1 MLTFSRIRSIFF
13 TEASQRSVFQI
24 RKTKFPGG
32 IQGNLHAAGGK
43 SRSHRIEKTSGKRL
57 RFSGFASVR
66 WRDESVALPDTLH
79 RRERARRLIDKVE
92 SQSRHS
98 SEGTMAKKPTVDEA
112 RLILELYDLR
122 REPELRKARQWWLT
136 TFWPKDADE
145 FMKVAMDFGSQ
156 ENNWL
161 RQVGSYW
168 GIATSF
174 VLNGVVSEKLFFEPA
189 FCGELYF
196 MFAKVRPFLK
206 ELREKAKNPDL
217 FLMSEKAILGSKLGR
232 AQFAKVE
239 PRVAMMRQQR

>member
-1 MLTFSRIRSIFF
+1 M
-13 TEASQRSVFQI
+13 A
-24 RKTKFPGG
+24 RKGPV
-32 IQGNLHAAGGK
+32 
-43 SRSHRIEKTSGKRL
+43 SYE
-57 RFSGFASVR
+57 
-66 WRDESVALPDTLH
+66 
-79 RRERARRLIDKVE
+79 VE
-92 SQSRHS
+92 SQNRSFW
-98 SEGTMAKKPTVDEA
+98 EEAMPKKPTADDA
-112 RLILELYDLR
+112 RLILELYNLR

-136 TFWPKDADE
+136 TFWPKDADD

-174 VLNGVVSEKLFFEPA
+174 VVNGVVNEKLFFEPA

-217 FLMSEKAILGSKLGR
+217 FLLSEKAILGSKIGR

>member
-1 MLTFSRIRSIFF
+1 
-13 TEASQRSVFQI
+13 
-24 RKTKFPGG
+24 
-32 IQGNLHAAGGK
+32 
-43 SRSHRIEKTSGKRL
+43 
-57 RFSGFASVR
+57 
-66 WRDESVALPDTLH
+66 
-79 RRERARRLIDKVE
+79 
-92 SQSRHS
+92 
-98 SEGTMAKKPTVDEA
+98 MAKKPTVDEA

-206 ELREKAKNPDL
+206 ELREKSGDPHMFANIEKVITASKFGRERLKLTLKRVETLREKRAMAKA
-217 FLMSEKAILGSKLGR
+217 S
-232 AQFAKVE
+232 
-239 PRVAMMRQQR
+239 